1 MNYFDWNE
9 RPFFSKQLSNRE
21 LLFFSLEFGSETH
34 LGTE

>member
-1 MNYFDWNE
+1 MNYFGWNG
-9 RPFFSKQLSNRE
+9 RLFFSKRLSNRE